1 MVQNRDKE
9 GTISLILNSL
19 SSASH
24 YILFSWSIYRCE
36 NISISKD
43 LQKNRGKWRHVKSRG
58 KDRCSEPVIIQNP
71 IGGLHNSETI
81 SLVSTGLYGSYG
93 FVVTMVGSRM
103 VTRSNIPAVCPWS
116 ICIEWNFQSCKALFT
131 IFRISAYE
139 YIPAVILET
148 DIHDP
153 YTLRVP
159 MFT

>member
-1 MVQNRDKE
+1 MPNKKKYQTIFSNHKNTLYRSNGKQNRDKE

-43 LQKNRGKWRHVKSRG
+43 PQKNRGKWRYVKSRG

-93 FVVTMVGSRM
+93 FVVTMV
-103 VTRSNIPAVCPWS
+103 VA
-116 ICIEWNFQSCKALFT
+116 EW
-131 IFRISAYE
+131 
-139 YIPAVILET
+139 
-148 DIHDP
+148 
-153 YTLRVP
+153 
-159 MFT
+159 